1 MSIERCQLDRAN
13 HSSVNSISTAEP
25 AKVINSCPLPN
36 LGRISSK
43 SRYSPNLINSY
54 TSSKSILTT
63 QRSMQECIERRAH
76 AATPQRQRSD
86 WSKFKVP
93 TIMTMRQPSEQTD
106 CGSPQLSAECTDS
119 PSVMDSMMELL
130 ASPFECL
137 NSARRSLLV
146 APCKIEGAQK
156 LWMRLELHMPLQVL
170 VDGAGNGRPGWLRRA
185 LRMEIAGVL
194 GIELHQVRGESS
206 RVHARDRSV
215 RVCACV
221 RARIY
226 AFGRIRSRG
235 GCIWVCVGRTRG
247 ACQSRKQQ
255 LRLQVPCT
263 HSHIRTSVCSLL
275 GGGPRDAG

>member
-1 MSIERCQLDRAN
+1 MMQGYQRLWQGIDHAGEARFCGTRSFAWSTRGHLLAR
-13 HSSVNSISTAEP
+13 NS
-25 AKVINSCPLPN
+25 
-36 LGRISSK
+36 
-43 SRYSPNLINSY
+43 
-54 TSSKSILTT
+54 T
-63 QRSMQECIERRAH
+63 QRRQPECIERRAH

-156 LWMRLELHMPLQVL
+156 LWMRLELRMPLQVL

-194 GIELHQVRGESS
+194 GIELHQARGESS

-215 RVCACV
+215 RVRVRVCA
-221 RARIY
+221 
-226 AFGRIRSRG
+226 RG
-235 GCIWVCVGRTRG
+235 YM
-247 ACQSRKQQ
+247 
-255 LRLQVPCT
+255 
-263 HSHIRTSVCSLL
+263 LL
-275 GGGPRDAG
+275 GAYAHVEAVSGYALDERAVPVNLASSSFGCRCHVHTHTYAHPSARC

>member
-1 MSIERCQLDRAN
+1 
-13 HSSVNSISTAEP
+13 
-25 AKVINSCPLPN
+25 
-36 LGRISSK
+36 
-43 SRYSPNLINSY
+43 
-54 TSSKSILTT
+54 
-63 QRSMQECIERRAH
+63 MQECIERRAH

-156 LWMRLELHMPLQVL
+156 LWMRLELRMPLQVL

-263 HSHIRTSVCSLL
+263 HSHIRTSVCSSL